1 VAFKNSKQVLHIE
14 GPQHW
19 CQASIEKL
27 APWVWQMQSV
37 LTLWYLS
44 VGQTLPEARAARE
57 RMGPWDS
64 EWSLRHIVSVLRT
77 AVLEETINP
86 KSGKKANWQQLLG
99 RVKKYLT
106 LAAFAG

>member
-1 VAFKNSKQVLHIE
+1 MIATYARRWSLEVAFKNSKQVLRIE

-37 LTLWYLS
+37 LTLWYLT
-44 VGQTLPEARAARE
+44 VGQTLPEAQAARQ

-64 EWSLRHIVSVLRT
+64 EWSLRS
-77 AVLEETINP
+77 
-86 KSGKKANWQQLLG
+86 K
-99 RVKKYLT
+99 
-106 LAAFAG
+106 